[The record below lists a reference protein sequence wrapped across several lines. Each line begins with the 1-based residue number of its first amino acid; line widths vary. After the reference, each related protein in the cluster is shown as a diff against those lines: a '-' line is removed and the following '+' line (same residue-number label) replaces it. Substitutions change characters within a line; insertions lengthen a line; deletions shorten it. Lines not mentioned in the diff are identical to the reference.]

1 MLQDGR
7 QIGQDLQTNTFTSFA
22 TSVCFSLWVELV
34 AYRVG
39 AAVGAV
45 AGHWGQESLLANGVG
60 EAPGW
65 NWVSGLLLLF

>member
-1 MLQDGR
+1 M
-7 QIGQDLQTNTFTSFA
+7 
-22 TSVCFSLWVELV
+22 ELV

-60 EAPGW
+60 EAPAW
-65 NWVSGLLLLF
+65 NGVSGLAPPLKGKVDAEVCWESRKWRGGPQKALV

>member
-1 MLQDGR
+1 M
-7 QIGQDLQTNTFTSFA
+7 
-22 TSVCFSLWVELV
+22 ELV

-60 EAPGW
+60 EAPAW
-65 NWVSGLLLLF
+65 NGVSGLAPLLK